1 MEESIQENTK
11 FLQDEGK
18 KERFIIKTPI
28 MSEIFDHFSVQDKFP
43 PFTYMYIIS

>member
-18 KERFIIKTPI
+18 KERFIIKT
-28 MSEIFDHFSVQDKFP
+28 SFERFHTNYDS
-43 PFTYMYIIS
+43 

>member
-18 KERFIIKTPI
+18 KDRFIIKKTNY
-28 MSEIFDHFSVQDKFP
+28 E
-43 PFTYMYIIS
+43 

>member
-18 KERFIIKTPI
+18 KDRFIIKKKQLWVKFSI
-28 MSEIFDHFSVQDKFP
+28 IFRFQ
-43 PFTYMYIIS
+43 MYDSYKMIQLW